1 MKLIIENWQKFLK
14 EEEEKIHIDTG
25 FDPNDIPSDEEAL
38 QMDIDDQLNRLL
50 PTYREKIKKA
60 LDAGESIS
68 ALRQQLGHN
77 QAVDMILVQI
87 GKITGEL

>member
-1 MKLIIENWQKFLK
+1 MKLLIENWQKFLK
-14 EEEEKIHIDTG
+14 EEETFHIDTG
-25 FDPNDIPSDEEAL
+25 FDPHDIPNDEESL

-50 PTYREKIKKA
+50 PAYREKIKKA
-60 LDAGESIS
+60 LGAGASIS
-68 ALRQQLGHN
+68 ALRQQLGQN

>member
-1 MKLIIENWQKFLK
+1 MKKLLTEWRKFLK
-14 EEEEKIHIDTG
+14 EEEEIHIDTG
-25 FDPNDIPSDEEAL
+25 FDPDDTPSDEEAL
-38 QMDIDDQLNRLL
+38 QMDIDVQLNRLL
-50 PTYREKIKKA
+50 PAYREKIKKA
-60 LDAGESIS
+60 LGAGASIS